1 MQNETVNQITQG
13 LEQGIVSP
21 SEVEALNKA
30 ITAGYGGAGK
40 PTDLTYGGVLQAE
53 SLESTL
59 KSVTFDMKNLKF
71 WPEISVDKAYNLFEQ
86 YNRLIGYGSDSS
98 PYIGEGGAPREE
110 DSTYIRDGQRIVFFG
125 TRRKVSHQM
134 TLVRTTVGDIVAQQ
148 AKEGTMHLLKNVERE
163 MYWGHGHFTNV
174 ATGDQ
179 DGAISD
185 LPANSIAMNGLLQQL
200 LKGDDDAQQKSRDF
214 DGYGEVRSISKDL
227 AGQIMSQDDMEDLSV
242 IALENFGSPS
252 QLHVEPLVLSAF
264 VKQFYP
270 QFRSAPGLAQ
280 QSVGYDVNKMVTSA
294 GNIEFKPNL
303 FLRPR
308 GRARAVGI
316 TNAPSV
322 AGVTATS
329 AVVANPSQKTG
340 GLGAGTYKYK
350 ITFVN
355 DHGESSYVQAAD
367 AAVGGV
373 PGVSDAAQLTIV
385 GGIPAGTKYMKVYR
399 SEADGAT
406 GTEAFIGNYKVSTTI
421 VDSGAKAPGLG
432 EAFLL
437 DMSSE
442 VMRFKQLSPLSKIN
456 FAIVTTALE
465 FAVVLYGALFVYAP
479 RFNCLFRN
487 VGK

>member
-1 MQNETVNQITQG
+1 MIRNETVNQINQG

-21 SEVEALNKA
+21 EEVEALNKA

-59 KSVTFDMKNLKF
+59 KSITFDMKNLKM
-71 WPEISVDKAYNLFEQ
+71 WPAISVDKAYNLFEQ

-163 MYWGHGHFTNV
+163 MYWAHAHFANA
-174 ATGDQ
+174 ATGAQ

-185 LPANSIAMNGLLQQL
+185 LPVNSIAMNGLLQQL
-200 LKGDDDAQQKSRDF
+200 LKGDDDAQQKSREF
-214 DGYGEVRSISKDL
+214 EGYGEVRSIAKDL
-227 AGQIMSQDDMEDLSV
+227 AGAVLSQDDLEDLAV
-242 IALENFGSPS
+242 IALENFGAPS
-252 QLHVEPLVLSAF
+252 ELHIEPLALSSF
-264 VKQFYP
+264 IKQFYP
-270 QFRSAPGLAQ
+270 QFRSAPGLGA

-308 GRARAVGI
+308 GRARTVGIESAPTAPTI
-316 TNAPSV
+316 TNAGAANP
-322 AGVTATS
+322 AGSLTATDTFDYIVTA
-329 AVVANPSQKTG
+329 
-340 GLGAGTYKYK
+340 
-350 ITFVN
+350 VN
-355 DHGESSYVQAAD
+355 DHGEGSISNEVTSTVQAAGS
-367 AAVGGV
+367 AQITIT
-373 PGVSDAAQLTIV
+373 VS
-385 GGIPAGTKYMKVYR
+385 PAGTKYHKVYR
-399 SEADGAT
+399 KVGGAAAGT
-406 GTEAFIGNYKVSTTI
+406 GEFIGNYRASGLIT
-421 VDSGAKAPGLG
+421 DSGAKAAGLG

-456 FAIVTTALE
+456 FAIVSTALE
-465 FAVVLYGALFVYAP
+465 FAIVLYGALFVYAP
-479 RFNCLFRN
+479 RFNCLFRSI
-487 VGK
+487 GK